1 MGRES
6 SLRDIKIDSPVES
19 VDIRN
24 SSRSEL
30 ILGIEGTAWNLSVGI
45 VSEEEVISF
54 AESAYLPKSGG
65 IHPREAAQHH
75 AEKIVDV
82 LREALKKMK
91 EKGFSEEDIR
101 GVAFSIGPG
110 LGQSLRIV
118 ATAARSLALKWRVS
132 LIGVNHC
139 IAHIEVGRWMCGTE
153 DPIVLYLSGAN
164 SQVLGYMAGRYR
176 IFGETLDI
184 GLGNALD
191 KFARSVGLK
200 HPGGPEI
207 ERLAQKSSRYIELPY
222 TVKGMDFA
230 FSGILSAAKKLAEKY
245 PLEDVCYS
253 LQETVF
259 AMCTEVAERALAH
272 TQKDELLL
280 VGGVGMNK
288 RLQKMLKDMCEDRG
302 ARFYTP
308 PPEYTKDNGV
318 MIAYTGLLMMRSG
331 CTIPIEKSRVNPDFR
346 PDEVEVKWK

>member
-1 MGRES
+1 MMTDCPAES
-6 SLRDIKIDSPVES
+6 ADTPS
-19 VDIRN
+19 
-24 SSRSEL
+24 SSRNEL
-30 ILGIEGTAWNLSVGI
+30 VLGIEGTAWNLSVGI
-45 VSEEEVISF
+45 VSEEEVISS
-54 AESAYLPKSGG
+54 AESPYIPKSGG

-82 LREALKKMK
+82 LNDALRKLR

-110 LGQSLRIV
+110 LGPALRVV
-118 ATAARSLALKWRVS
+118 ATAARALSLKWNVP

-139 IAHIEVGRWMCGTE
+139 IAHIEIGRWMCGTE

-164 SQVLGYMAGRYR
+164 SQVLGFLAGRYR

-191 KFARSVGLK
+191 KFARWVGLK

-207 ERLAQKSSRYIELPY
+207 EKLAERPSKYIPLPY

-230 FSGILSAAKKLAEKY
+230 FSGILSAAKRAAEEH

-272 TQKDELLL
+272 TGKDELLL
-280 VGGVGMNK
+280 VGGVGRNR
-288 RLQKMLKDMCEDRG
+288 RLQQMLRDMCNDRG
-302 ARFYTP
+302 ARFYMP
-308 PPEYTKDNGV
+308 PPEYMKDNGV
-318 MIAYTGLLMMRSG
+318 MIAYTGLLMLRTG
-331 CTIPIEKSRVNPDFR
+331 CTLSIEGSHVRPDYR
-346 PDEVEVKWK
+346 PDEVEVKWR